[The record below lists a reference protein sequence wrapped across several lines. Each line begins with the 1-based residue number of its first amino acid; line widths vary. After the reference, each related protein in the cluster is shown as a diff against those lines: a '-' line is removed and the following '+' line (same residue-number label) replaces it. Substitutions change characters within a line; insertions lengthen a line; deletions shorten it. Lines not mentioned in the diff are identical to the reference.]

1 MHTDIT
7 KPNIGRRCDCT
18 FPSKNQ
24 KIVFISQIVNRNQF
38 GIFVSDKKNDEE
50 FDVQIW
56 FDGIFESGTDYE
68 DFCEAIDELIQSC
81 WWQVIPFEK

>member
-50 FDVQIW
+50 FDVQI
-56 FDGIFESGTDYE
+56 
-68 DFCEAIDELIQSC
+68 
-81 WWQVIPFEK
+81 